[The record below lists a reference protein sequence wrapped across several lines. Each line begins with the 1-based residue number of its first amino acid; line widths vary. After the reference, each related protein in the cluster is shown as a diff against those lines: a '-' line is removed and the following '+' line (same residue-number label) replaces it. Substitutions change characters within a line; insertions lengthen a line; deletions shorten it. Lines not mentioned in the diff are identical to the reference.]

1 MSIDL
6 QMKRILLVE
15 DEEANR
21 VLLKNI
27 LQRAGFTQV
36 EALEDPRQTVEC
48 FLDFDPDLI
57 IIDHHMP
64 VMTGMDVISLL
75 KPHLPEYF
83 PILMLTADERP
94 ELRQKAL
101 ASGAKDFLNKPVN
114 ATEVELRI
122 RNLLEARHFHSLLQ
136 EQNERLEEIVS
147 ERTAEL
153 EHAQIEMLVRLAKAA
168 EFRDDESGEHVWR
181 VAHTSAMIAREMA
194 MDENQVE
201 LLLRAARLHDVGK
214 IAIPDGILLKPT
226 RVTEAEFAVIKT
238 HTTIGADLLSGGL
251 TPLMK
256 MAEVIARTHH
266 ERWDGTGYPNQLQ
279 GSDIPLVARI
289 LAVADT
295 FDALTHDR
303 IHRRAVIMREAVDE
317 IAAHR
322 GQQFDPS
329 VVDAFLSIEARG
341 ELITDPLPGAGS

>member
-1 MSIDL
+1 MPIDL
-6 QMKRILLVE
+6 QMKRILIVE

-36 EALEDPRQTVEC
+36 SALEDPRQTVER
-48 FLDFDPDLI
+48 FQSFEPDLI

-64 VMTGMDVISLL
+64 VMTGLDVISLL
-75 KPHLPEYF
+75 QPHLPEYF

-94 ELRQKAL
+94 ELREKAL

-114 ATEVELRI
+114 SIEVKLRI
-122 RNLLEARHFHSLLQ
+122 RNLLEARHFHSLLKD
-136 EQNERLEEIVS
+136 QNEHLEEIVTA
-147 ERTAEL
+147 RTEEL

-181 VAHTSAMIAREMA
+181 VAHTSAMIARELGMPDA
-194 MDENQVE
+194 QVE

-214 IAIPDGILLKPT
+214 IGIPDGILLKPSK
-226 RVTEAEFAVIKT
+226 VTDAEFAVIQT
-238 HTTIGADLLSGGL
+238 HTTIGADLLSGGR

-256 MAEVIARTHH
+256 MAESIARTHH
-266 ERWDGTGYPNQLQ
+266 ERWDGTGYPRGLAKEE
-279 GSDIPLVARI
+279 IPLVARI

-303 IHRRAVIMREAVDE
+303 IHRRAVTVQEAVDE
-317 IAAHR
+317 IVAHR
-322 GQQFDPS
+322 GGQFDPA
-329 VVDAFLSIEARG
+329 VVDAFLTIEARG
-341 ELITDPLPGAGS
+341 ELITDPLPGAGT